1 MEVIFFPMKPTPVEV
16 SFNLLFFKL
25 LHEVFQIPC
34 MPLPEISS
42 PLSKGS
48 MEMFWDY
55 PVWPLTD

>member
-1 MEVIFFPMKPTPVEV
+1 MYTSPMEVIFFPMKPTPVEV

-34 MPLPEISS
+34 VPLPEISS

-48 MEMFWDY
+48 MEMF
-55 PVWPLTD
+55 